1 MWKLLID
8 AVAAGGMAY
17 IGGTWGNAAGG
28 YMYDLGY
35 CTWEFLTDKEDGLFA
50 KKGGN

>member
-8 AVAAGGMAY
+8 AV
-17 IGGTWGNAAGG
+17 AAGG

-50 KKGGN
+50 KKGGS